1 MADRSALP
9 SPSILVS
16 DELLR
21 SVFDRLLR
29 LGYGHMSDLLDGGD
43 YRDDIDVNVDG
54 PLKPIIAAVVVVLA
68 EFNTPL
74 YTDRLEGSEQ

>member
-9 SPSILVS
+9 PPSIVVS

-21 SVFDRLLR
+21 SVFDCLLQ

-43 YRDDIDVNVDG
+43 YRDDIDVSVDG
-54 PLKPIIAAVVVVLA
+54 LLKPIIAAVVIVLA
-68 EFNTPL
+68 ERNDPL
-74 YTDRLEGSEQ
+74 YTDRLEA